1 MLKNKNTINNIYLK
15 RVYEPSSEGDGYRV
29 LVDRLWPRGENKEDL
44 KYNILAKDI
53 APSTDLREWFHEDEI
68 GRWNSFKNKYML
80 ELENSTAAKELKNE
94 LKKHSIVTLLYSS
107 KNKEMNNAIVVK
119 EFLVK

>member
-1 MLKNKNTINNIYLK
+1 MLRNKNTMNNIYLK
-15 RVYEPSSEGDGYRV
+15 RVYEPISEDDGYRV
-29 LVDRLWPRGENKEDL
+29 LVDRLWPRGEKKEDL
-44 KYNILAKDI
+44 EYNIWAKDI

-94 LKKHSIVTLLYSS
+94 LKKHSIVTLLYLS
-107 KNKEMNNAIVVK
+107 KHNDMINAIVVK

>member
-1 MLKNKNTINNIYLK
+1 
-15 RVYEPSSEGDGYRV
+15 
-29 LVDRLWPRGENKEDL
+29 
-44 KYNILAKDI
+44 
-53 APSTDLREWFHEDEI
+53 
-68 GRWNSFKNKYML
+68 ML

-119 EFLVK
+119 EFLIK

>member
-1 MLKNKNTINNIYLK
+1 MLRNKNTMNNIYLK
-15 RVYEPSSEGDGYRV
+15 RVYEPISEDDGYRV
-29 LVDRLWPRGENKEDL
+29 LVDRLWPRGEKKEDL
-44 KYNILAKDI
+44 KYNIWAKDI

-119 EFLVK
+119 EFLIK

>member
-1 MLKNKNTINNIYLK
+1 MNNIYLK
-15 RVYEPSSEGDGYRV
+15 RVYEPISEDDGYRV
-29 LVDRLWPRGENKEDL
+29 LVDRLWPRGEKKEDL
-44 KYNILAKDI
+44 EYNIWAKDI

-119 EFLVK
+119 EFLIK